1 MSKVLITG
9 YKTYSFQNQ
18 QNELIS
24 GAKIS
29 YLSEVKTSK
38 QNELGYLPIQASV
51 NLECIS
57 TLKEVP
63 GLYEINFDM
72 VPGKNNKPELVITG
86 FNFLKSV
93 DLPIL
98 FSGK

>member
-29 YLSEVKTSK
+29 YLSEMKSSK
-38 QNELGYLPIQASV
+38 QNELGYL
-51 NLECIS
+51 L
-57 TLKEVP
+57 
-63 GLYEINFDM
+63 M
-72 VPGKNNKPELVITG
+72 NNK
-86 FNFLKSV
+86 S
-93 DLPIL
+93 
-98 FSGK
+98 